1 MGITPTTK
9 TQISGHKFL
18 TRRLE
23 HGLVLGD
30 IRMIHD
36 PLATRNRAHIFS
48 LAATA
53 LICLGA
59 LAMAVFKPAIDPGDA
74 AIIQAES
81 GQLYVRID
89 NQLHPVANLAS
100 ARLIVGEAADI
111 HTGSDTILKNL
122 PKAVPIG
129 IVDAPG
135 LIAPPATATQK
146 LVPHAC
152 HTTTKPANRLD
163 MAPNQITIIMQETG
177 ANVTTTNQTTPIFQQ
192 LATGH
197 ALVALVDQAEWLVT
211 ANGRSILPPAD
222 TPDGRN
228 IRHRLGI
235 TPTTPRWSPPPQI
248 FSAIA
253 EKPPATI
260 PTGILEI
267 LRIPGAD
274 NPQFWAR
281 TADGVVRL
289 APIQADILVDSGVR
303 MQDGTAT
310 ELGANPDSKTLSSF
324 PLPDRV
330 PTWVDPTAQPLCV
343 GEHGEVETAP
353 LIEGKPPWGEAV
365 ALAGKAVATH
375 FVGPGWAVGVDTGS
389 GIHVVSAHGL
399 RHQVENRETA
409 AALGISHFYSINW
422 DMLRLLPSGTT
433 LSKQQAL
440 QPLY

>member
-9 TQISGHKFL
+9 AQISGHKFL

-111 HTGSDTILKNL
+111 HTGSDSILKNL

>member
-9 TQISGHKFL
+9 AQISGHKFL

-152 HTTTKPANRLD
+152 HTTTRPANRLD
-163 MAPNQITIIMQETG
+163 MASNQITVIMQETG

>member
-9 TQISGHKFL
+9 AQISGHKFL

-53 LICLGA
+53 LICLSA

-163 MAPNQITIIMQETG
+163 TVPNQITVIMQETG

-310 ELGANPDSKTLSSF
+310 ELAATPDSKTLSSF

>member
-9 TQISGHKFL
+9 AQISGHKFL

-59 LAMAVFKPAIDPGDA
+59 LAMAVFKPTIDPGDA

-163 MAPNQITIIMQETG
+163 TAPNQITVIMQETG

-310 ELGANPDSKTLSSF
+310 ELAATPDSKTLSSF

-399 RHQVENRETA
+399 RHQVENREAA

>member
-9 TQISGHKFL
+9 AQISGHKFL

-48 LAATA
+48 LAATT

-59 LAMAVFKPAIDPGDA
+59 LAMAIFKPAIDPGDA

-163 MAPNQITIIMQETG
+163 TAPNQITVIMQETG

-310 ELGANPDSKTLSSF
+310 ELAATPDSKTLSSF

-399 RHQVENRETA
+399 RHQVENREAA

>member
-9 TQISGHKFL
+9 AQISGHKFL

-163 MAPNQITIIMQETG
+163 MAPNQITVIMQETG
-177 ANVTTTNQTTPIFQQ
+177 ANATTTNQTTPIFQQ

-228 IRHRLGI
+228 IRHRLGM

-260 PTGILEI
+260 PTGILEV

-310 ELGANPDSKTLSSF
+310 ELDANPDSKTLSSF

-330 PTWVDPTAQPLCV
+330 PTWVDPTTQPLCV

>member
-9 TQISGHKFL
+9 AQISGHKFL

-163 MAPNQITIIMQETG
+163 TAPNQITIIMQETG

-365 ALAGKAVATH
+365 ALAGKAVGTH
-375 FVGPGWAVGVDTGS
+375 FVGPGSAVGVDTGS

>member
-9 TQISGHKFL
+9 AQISGHKFL

-59 LAMAVFKPAIDPGDA
+59 LAMVVFKPAIDPGDA

-163 MAPNQITIIMQETG
+163 MAPNQITVIMQETG

>member
-9 TQISGHKFL
+9 AQISGHKFL

-59 LAMAVFKPAIDPGDA
+59 LAMAVFKPTIDPGDT

-111 HTGSDTILKNL
+111 HTGSDTILKSL

-152 HTTTKPANRLD
+152 HTTTRPANRLD
-163 MAPNQITIIMQETG
+163 MAPNQITVIMQETG
-177 ANVTTTNQTTPIFQQ
+177 ANATTTNQTTPIFQQ

-248 FSAIA
+248 FSAIT

-260 PTGILEI
+260 PTGILEV

-289 APIQADILVDSGVR
+289 APIQADILADSGVL

>member
-9 TQISGHKFL
+9 AQISGHKFL

-163 MAPNQITIIMQETG
+163 TAPNQIPVIMQETG

-310 ELGANPDSKTLSSF
+310 ELGATPDSKTLSSF

>member
-9 TQISGHKFL
+9 AQISGHKFL

-111 HTGSDTILKNL
+111 RTGSDTILKNL

-163 MAPNQITIIMQETG
+163 MAPNQITVIMQETG
-177 ANVTTTNQTTPIFQQ
+177 ANATTTNQITPIFQQ

-260 PTGILEI
+260 PTGILEV

-330 PTWVDPTAQPLCV
+330 PTWVDPTVQPLCV

-433 LSKQQAL
+433 LSRQQAL

>member
-9 TQISGHKFL
+9 AQISGHKFL

-129 IVDAPG
+129 IIDAPG

-163 MAPNQITIIMQETG
+163 TAPNQITVIMQETG
-177 ANVTTTNQTTPIFQQ
+177 ANATTTNQTTPIFQQ

-310 ELGANPDSKTLSSF
+310 ELSATPDSKTLSSF

-330 PTWVDPTAQPLCV
+330 PTWVDPTAQPLCF

>member
-9 TQISGHKFL
+9 AQISGHKFL

-36 PLATRNRAHIFS
+36 PLATRNRAHVFS
-48 LAATA
+48 LAATV

-89 NQLHPVANLAS
+89 NKLHPVANLAS

-111 HTGSDTILKNL
+111 HTGSDTVLKNL
-122 PKAVPIG
+122 PKAIPIG

-135 LIAPPATATQK
+135 LIAPPDTATQK
-146 LVPHAC
+146 LLSHAC
-152 HTTTKPANRLD
+152 HTTTKPVNRLD
-163 MAPNQITIIMQETG
+163 TAPSQITVIMQETG
-177 ANVTTTNQTTPIFQQ
+177 ANPTDTNQTTLTFQR
-192 LATGH
+192 LAVDH
-197 ALVALVDQAEWLVT
+197 AIVGLVDQAEWLVT
-211 ANGRSILPPAD
+211 ADGRRLLPPAD

-235 TPTTPRWSPPPQI
+235 APTTPRWSPPPQV

-253 EKPPATI
+253 EKPPAAI

-267 LRIPGAD
+267 LRIPGAN
-274 NPQFWAR
+274 NPQLWAR
-281 TADGVVRL
+281 TADGVVHL
-289 APIQADILVDSGVR
+289 TPIQADILLDAGIHMR
-303 MQDGTAT
+303 DGTAM
-310 ELGANPDSKTLSSF
+310 ELGANPDSKTLTDL

-330 PTWVDPTAQPLCV
+330 LTWVDPTAQPLCV
-343 GEHGEVETAP
+343 AEHGEVETAP
-353 LIEGKPPWGEAV
+353 LIEGKPAWGEAV

-399 RHQVENRETA
+399 RHQVESQETA
-409 AALGISHFYSINW
+409 AALGISHFYSIRW
-422 DMLRLLPSGTT
+422 DVLRLLPSGTT

>member
-9 TQISGHKFL
+9 AQISGHKFL

-274 NPQFWAR
+274 TPQFWAR

>member
-9 TQISGHKFL
+9 AQISGHKFL

-353 LIEGKPPWGEAV
+353 LIEGKPPWSEAV

>member
-9 TQISGHKFL
+9 AQISGHKFL

-163 MAPNQITIIMQETG
+163 TAPNQITVIMQETG
-177 ANVTTTNQTTPIFQQ
+177 ANATTTNQTTPIFQQ

-197 ALVALVDQAEWLVT
+197 ALIALVDQAEWLVT

-310 ELGANPDSKTLSSF
+310 ELGATPDSKTLSSF
-324 PLPDRV
+324 PLPDHV

>member
-9 TQISGHKFL
+9 AQISGHKFL

-111 HTGSDTILKNL
+111 HAGSDTILKNL

-152 HTTTKPANRLD
+152 QTTTKPANRLD
-163 MAPNQITIIMQETG
+163 MAPNQITVIMQETG

-235 TPTTPRWSPPPQI
+235 TPTTLRWSPPPQI

-253 EKPPATI
+253 EKPPAVI
-260 PTGILEI
+260 PTGILEV

-310 ELGANPDSKTLSSF
+310 ELVANPDSKTLSSF

>member
-9 TQISGHKFL
+9 AQISGHKFL

-310 ELGANPDSKTLSSF
+310 ELVANPDSKTLSSF

>member
-9 TQISGHKFL
+9 AQISGHKFL

-59 LAMAVFKPAIDPGDA
+59 LAMAVFKPTIDPGDA

-111 HTGSDTILKNL
+111 HTGSDTILKSL

-152 HTTTKPANRLD
+152 HTTTRPANRLD
-163 MAPNQITIIMQETG
+163 MAPNQITVIMQETG
-177 ANVTTTNQTTPIFQQ
+177 ANATTTNQTTPIFQQ

-248 FSAIA
+248 FSAIT

-260 PTGILEI
+260 PTGILEV

-289 APIQADILVDSGVR
+289 APIQADILADSGVL

>member
-9 TQISGHKFL
+9 AQISGHKFL

-310 ELGANPDSKTLSSF
+310 ELGATPDSKTLSSF

-375 FVGPGWAVGVDTGS
+375 FVGPGWAVGVDPGS

>member
-9 TQISGHKFL
+9 AQISGHKFL

-100 ARLIVGEAADI
+100 VRLIVGEAADI

-163 MAPNQITIIMQETG
+163 MAPNQITVIMQETG

>member
-9 TQISGHKFL
+9 AQISGHKFL

-59 LAMAVFKPAIDPGDA
+59 LVMAVFKPAIDPGDA

-163 MAPNQITIIMQETG
+163 MAPNQITVIMQETG
-177 ANVTTTNQTTPIFQQ
+177 ANATTTNQTTPIFQQ

-253 EKPPATI
+253 EKPPAVI
-260 PTGILEI
+260 PTSILEV
-267 LRIPGAD
+267 LRIPGVD

-303 MQDGTAT
+303 MQNGTAT

-353 LIEGKPPWGEAV
+353 LIEDKPLWGEAV

>member
-9 TQISGHKFL
+9 AQISGHKFL

-111 HTGSDTILKNL
+111 HTGSDTIRKNL

-163 MAPNQITIIMQETG
+163 MAPNQITVIMQETG

>member
-9 TQISGHKFL
+9 AQISGHKFL

-163 MAPNQITIIMQETG
+163 MAPNQITVIMQETG

-310 ELGANPDSKTLSSF
+310 ELAATPDSKTLSSF

>member
-9 TQISGHKFL
+9 AQISGHKFL

-48 LAATA
+48 LAATV

-111 HTGSDTILKNL
+111 HTGSDTILKSL

-152 HTTTKPANRLD
+152 HTTTRPANRLD
-163 MAPNQITIIMQETG
+163 MAPNQITVIMQETG
-177 ANVTTTNQTTPIFQQ
+177 ANATTTNQTTPIFQQ

-260 PTGILEI
+260 PTGILEV
-267 LRIPGAD
+267 LRIPGVD

-303 MQDGTAT
+303 MQNGTAT

-353 LIEGKPPWGEAV
+353 LIEGKPLWGEAV

>member
-9 TQISGHKFL
+9 AQISGHKFL

-163 MAPNQITIIMQETG
+163 TAPNQITVIMQETG

-211 ANGRSILPPAD
+211 ANGRSILLPAD

-310 ELGANPDSKTLSSF
+310 ELAATPDSKTLSSF

>member
-9 TQISGHKFL
+9 AQISGHKFL

-74 AIIQAES
+74 AIVQAES

-163 MAPNQITIIMQETG
+163 MAPNQITVIMQETG
-177 ANVTTTNQTTPIFQQ
+177 ANATTTNQTTPIFQQ

-197 ALVALVDQAEWLVT
+197 ALVALLDQAEWLVT

-222 TPDGRN
+222 TPEGRN

-260 PTGILEI
+260 PTGILEV

-289 APIQADILVDSGVR
+289 ASIQADILVDSGVR

-330 PTWVDPTAQPLCV
+330 PTWVDPTVQPLCV

>member
-9 TQISGHKFL
+9 AQISGHKFL

-48 LAATA
+48 LAATV

-111 HTGSDTILKNL
+111 HTGSDTILKSL

-152 HTTTKPANRLD
+152 HTTTRPANRLD
-163 MAPNQITIIMQETG
+163 MASNQITVIMQETG
-177 ANVTTTNQTTPIFQQ
+177 ANATTTNQTTPIFQQ

-211 ANGRSILPPAD
+211 ANGRGILPPAD

-260 PTGILEI
+260 PTGILEV
-267 LRIPGAD
+267 LRIPGVD

-303 MQDGTAT
+303 MQNGTAT

>member
-9 TQISGHKFL
+9 AQISGHKFL

-146 LVPHAC
+146 LVPHAS

-163 MAPNQITIIMQETG
+163 TAPNQITIIMQETG

-310 ELGANPDSKTLSSF
+310 ELVANPDSKTLSSF

-375 FVGPGWAVGVDTGS
+375 FVGPGWAVGVDTSS

>member
-9 TQISGHKFL
+9 AQISGHKFL

-163 MAPNQITIIMQETG
+163 TTPNQITVIMQETG
-177 ANVTTTNQTTPIFQQ
+177 ANATTTNQTTPIFQQ

-197 ALVALVDQAEWLVT
+197 AIVALVDQAEWLVT

-235 TPTTPRWSPPPQI
+235 TQTTPRWSPPPQI

-260 PTGILEI
+260 PTGILEV

-310 ELGANPDSKTLSSF
+310 ELGATPDSKTLSSF

>member
-9 TQISGHKFL
+9 AQISGHKFL

-135 LIAPPATATQK
+135 LIAPPATTTQK
-146 LVPHAC
+146 LVAHAC

-163 MAPNQITIIMQETG
+163 TAPNQITVIMQETG
-177 ANVTTTNQTTPIFQQ
+177 ANATTTNQTTPIFQQ

-310 ELGANPDSKTLSSF
+310 ELGATPDSKALSSF

-399 RHQVENRETA
+399 RHQVENQETA

>member
-9 TQISGHKFL
+9 AQISGHKFL

-48 LAATA
+48 LAATV

-111 HTGSDTILKNL
+111 HTGSDTILKSL

-152 HTTTKPANRLD
+152 HTTTRPANRLD
-163 MAPNQITIIMQETG
+163 MAPNQITVIMQETG
-177 ANVTTTNQTTPIFQQ
+177 ANATTTNQTTPIFQQ

-260 PTGILEI
+260 PTGILEV
-267 LRIPGAD
+267 LRIPGVD

-303 MQDGTAT
+303 MQNGTAT

>member
-9 TQISGHKFL
+9 AQISGHKFL

-36 PLATRNRAHIFS
+36 PLTTRNRAHIFS

-111 HTGSDTILKNL
+111 RTGSDTILKNL

-163 MAPNQITIIMQETG
+163 MAPNQITVIMQETG

-197 ALVALVDQAEWLVT
+197 ALVALDQAEWLVT

-222 TPDGRN
+222 TPEGRN

-260 PTGILEI
+260 PTGILEV

-330 PTWVDPTAQPLCV
+330 PTWVDPTVQPLCV

>member
-1 MGITPTTK
+1 
-9 TQISGHKFL
+9 
-18 TRRLE
+18 
-23 HGLVLGD
+23 
-30 IRMIHD
+30 
-36 PLATRNRAHIFS
+36 
-48 LAATA
+48 
-53 LICLGA
+53 
-59 LAMAVFKPAIDPGDA
+59 
-74 AIIQAES
+74 
-81 GQLYVRID
+81 
-89 NQLHPVANLAS
+89 
-100 ARLIVGEAADI
+100 
-111 HTGSDTILKNL
+111 
-122 PKAVPIG
+122 
-129 IVDAPG
+129 
-135 LIAPPATATQK
+135 
-146 LVPHAC
+146 
-152 HTTTKPANRLD
+152 
-163 MAPNQITIIMQETG
+163 MAPNQITVIMQETG
-177 ANVTTTNQTTPIFQQ
+177 ANATTTNQTTPIFQQ

-228 IRHRLGI
+228 IRHRLGM

-260 PTGILEI
+260 PTGILEV

>member
-9 TQISGHKFL
+9 AQISGHKFL

-129 IVDAPG
+129 IADAPG

>member
-9 TQISGHKFL
+9 AQISGHKFL

-111 HTGSDTILKNL
+111 HAGSDTILKNL

-163 MAPNQITIIMQETG
+163 MAPNQITVIMQETG

-192 LATGH
+192 LTTGH

-248 FSAIA
+248 FSAIT

-260 PTGILEI
+260 PTGILEV

-289 APIQADILVDSGVR
+289 APIQADILADSGVL